1 MPISGGLAVLLSPE
15 LEVLIDNNIKEME
28 RQKQMEMEALEEE
41 EDTNVK
47 I

>member
-1 MPISGGLAVLLSPE
+1 MLLSPE